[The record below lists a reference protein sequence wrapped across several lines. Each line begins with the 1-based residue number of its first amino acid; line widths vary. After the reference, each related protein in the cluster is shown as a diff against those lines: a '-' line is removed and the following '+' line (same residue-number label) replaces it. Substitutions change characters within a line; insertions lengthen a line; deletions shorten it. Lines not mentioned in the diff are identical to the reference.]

1 MLHNYNNIHGCKR
14 RRIIYF
20 LSYIGAKLA
29 NADNYTAKWFEVDFL
44 KWTKVTGLKTQ
55 GHADNNEFI
64 EQFNIHYS
72 TDGINFGIFKEHG
85 NIKV

>member
-1 MLHNYNNIHGCKR
+1 MVANEDASFTFYL
-14 RRIIYF
+14 
-20 LSYIGAKLA
+20 IGAKLA